1 MLVLVRTRCHHYGMS
16 TTIARS
22 DLRAYE
28 DSVRLEVS
36 DLVAALRDLLG
47 ARLVAYIGS
56 VKETRAVRQWADP
69 GDSRTP
75 SADVV
80 SRLRL
85 AYRVAALLSEK
96 DSPGVVQA
104 WFQGMNPRLDD
115 VAPARLLRE
124 GDLAQHGQ
132 TVLAAARAFAAAG

>member
-1 MLVLVRTRCHHYGMS
+1 MIADMS
-16 TTIARS
+16 TTIARR

-28 DSVRLEVS
+28 DSVRFDVS

-69 GDSRTP
+69 EDTRTP

-80 SRLRL
+80 GRLRL
-85 AYRVAALLSEK
+85 AYRIAALLSEK
-96 DSPGVVQA
+96 DSQGVIQA

-115 VAPARLLRE
+115 VAPARLLRD
-124 GDLAQHGQ
+124 GDLAQHGL
-132 TVLAAARAFAAAG
+132 TVLAAARSFAAAG